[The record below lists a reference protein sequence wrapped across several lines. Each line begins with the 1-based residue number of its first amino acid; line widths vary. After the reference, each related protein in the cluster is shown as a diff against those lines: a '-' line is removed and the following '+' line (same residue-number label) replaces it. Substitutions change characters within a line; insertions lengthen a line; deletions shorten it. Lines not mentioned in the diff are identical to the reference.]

1 MTKIDKQKGSIYSKN
16 SRWCPNVSEWF
27 RFLYLPLTTFH
38 AVLQSR
44 TRHGN
49 APTSKALT
57 FAGMQYVLRKKYLPK
72 WLLQSLLNFSYAESH
87 IPQVFQLTE
96 AGNTRSRYQSKQK
109 TVPSLQQLQETLATS
124 TSPPLTSWK
133 YKILLLMKSFIS
145 YLEKILK
152 LILRRIFIFNNFP
165 QLSETDTPSV

>member
-1 MTKIDKQKGSIYSKN
+1 MITFVPKQCLTFTFYRKRQMTKIDKQKGSIYSKN

-124 TSPPLTSWK
+124 TSPPWPRENTK
-133 YKILLLMKSFIS
+133 YYFWWNPLYPI
-145 YLEKILK
+145 
-152 LILRRIFIFNNFP
+152 
-165 QLSETDTPSV
+165 